1 MIVGC
6 TVATALVLFALRQNI
21 NLFYTPSQIVSL
33 EPIPNHTVRLGGLV
47 QKNSVEH
54 VADDLTVKFIITDG
68 NVDIPIIYHG
78 ILPNLFREGQ
88 GVIVQGKFNQQKH
101 FIAEEVLAK
110 HDENYRPPIMDKSK
124 NVS

>member
-1 MIVGC
+1 MAI
-6 TVATALVLFALRQNI
+6 ALVLFALRQNI
-21 NLFYTPSQIVSL
+21 NLFYTPSQIASL
-33 EPIPNHTVRLGGLV
+33 EQWPTHTVRLGGLV

-54 VADDLTVKFIITDG
+54 IAHDLTVKFIITDS
-68 NVDIPIIYHG
+68 NMDIPIVYHG